1 MSTNADFSFFFSFK
15 KAMLEGSSVY
25 ADLLDAWAIGLDLP
39 HVFLFAG
46 LCLDLVL
53 RYLLLPIR
61 NAKGFF
67 A

>member
-1 MSTNADFSFFFSFK
+1 
-15 KAMLEGSSVY
+15 MLEGSSVY